1 MANATFKVPA
11 DLRDQLKDA
20 AAREGRTM
28 SSMIEVLLEREL
40 NRVRF
45 ARLRQQIAEAPEETR
60 TEYEVEFESNL
71 AIAHT

>member
-1 MANATFKVPA
+1 
-11 DLRDQLKDA
+11 
-20 AAREGRTM
+20 M

-45 ARLRQQIAEAPEETR
+45 ARLRQQIAEASEETL